1 MHDHVDTK
9 SATYPLLTANVQ
21 QQRYFVSHAAPKVVT
36 FGLLTAETRVQS
48 QGVDKSSYSCPVSEY
63 LDMNCDSSVVTDGQ
77 KNTTELTGCI
87 LKLSIQTFQKFGI
100 FFYLLSNTEGNPWT
114 TDKHQ
119 VIGFSGTTVTKYN
132 LANYYTETK
141 QKLMFIFIIH
151 IFWIN
156 IKLE

>member
-9 SATYPLLTANVQ
+9 SARYPLLTANVQ

-100 FFYLLSNTEGNPWT
+100 FLFT
-114 TDKHQ
+114 
-119 VIGFSGTTVTKYN
+119 FKYRGQPMDHRQTPSYWVQWN
-132 LANYYTETK
+132 HCNK
-141 QKLMFIFIIH
+141 I
-151 IFWIN
+151 
-156 IKLE
+156 